1 MNKSILALGFLLLSF
16 PSYAG
21 AGEPAGPVSTT
32 PQECKVIRVVD
43 GDTLEVP
50 LSCLPRDMKLFVRV
64 HGVDTPEKAPRA
76 KCDAEAQLA
85 AKATEHTKNLVS
97 KANSVVVLSNPE
109 WDKFGGRMLA
119 EVTLRGTTLTKSLIA
134 KGLARPYNGEAKQS
148 WCP

>member
-1 MNKSILALGFLLLSF
+1 MKRLIALSFLLLSF
-16 PSYAG
+16 PSYAW
-21 AGEPAGPVSTT
+21 AQPVTDVSSQG

-85 AKATEHTKNLVS
+85 VKASEHTKSLVS
-97 KANSVVVLSNPE
+97 KANSVAVISNPK
-109 WDKFGGRMLA
+109 WDKFGGRMLGNVSLA
-119 EVTLRGTTLTKSLIA
+119 GTDLTKSLIDA
-134 KGLARPYNGEAKQS
+134 KLARPYFGDAKQS
-148 WCP
+148 WCQ